1 MKKSHFMITP
11 RTIKYLETTL
21 SKDLYTENYKMLM
34 KEMETQISGKIYC
47 VHGLKV
53 NILKLSILPKAI
65 YKCNSYQNFNDIFH
79 RTRENNPK
87 IHVEPQNPLNS
98 HSSHEKE

>member
-1 MKKSHFMITP
+1 MKTIPFMITP
-11 RTIKYLETTL
+11 RTIKYLEITL
-21 SKDLYTENYKMLM
+21 TKDLYTENYKMLM

-65 YKCNSYQNFNDIFH
+65 YKCNFNEISM
-79 RTRENNPK
+79 K
-87 IHVEPQNPLNS
+87 ISMTFFTEL
-98 HSSHEKE
+98 EKTILKFIRNHKTL

>member
-1 MKKSHFMITP
+1 
-11 RTIKYLETTL
+11 
-21 SKDLYTENYKMLM
+21 ML
-34 KEMETQISGKIYC
+34 KEIETQINGKIYC

-79 RTRENNPK
+79 RNRKKQSYNSYETPK
-87 IHVEPQNPLNS
+87 EYKQQ
-98 HSSHEKE
+98 KQY

>member
-1 MKKSHFMITP
+1 MKTTPFLITP
-11 RTIKYLETTL
+11 RTIKYLEITL
-21 SKDLYTENYKMLM
+21 TKDLYTENYKMLM
-34 KEMETQISGKIYC
+34 KEIETQINGKIYC

-79 RTRENNPK
+79 RARENNPK
-87 IHVEPQNPLNS
+87 IHMEPQKTLNS